1 MKFSN
6 LSQLALA
13 SSLAAPS
20 LAATLRGAPDAAERK
35 LAPPRSSECTLQ
47 VAALLEI
54 PGSSTLD
61 DVSIECE
68 MDPADAR
75 GQSGQHRRVAGSA
88 GQMAALKGMVAD
100 GSLVPG
106 QSTLELSAPG
116 VGVDDGNVFLPPGF
130 DVKAGVKKGKK
141 KKGENPFGRRLAV
154 VTGDKVSSHGRPPRC
169 TCF

>member
-6 LSQLALA
+6 LSQLVLA

-35 LAPPRSSECTLQ
+35 LAPPAASACTLQ

-130 DVKAGVKKGKK
+130 DVKAGVKKGKNK
-141 KKGENPFGRRLAV
+141 KKKSEGENPFGRRLAV
-154 VTGDKVSSHGRPPRC
+154 VTGDKVSSHGRPP
-169 TCF
+169 